1 MFCES
6 LQNQVNYWSSVQLL
20 RFQVI
25 FFLLTV
31 LNHTWQKS
39 VPVKSRGSTSEEINL
54 KLKVLV
60 LLGEDKLRWMQGD
73 GKSGSTSSA

>member
-60 LLGEDKLRWMQGD
+60 LLGEDKLR
-73 GKSGSTSSA
+73 